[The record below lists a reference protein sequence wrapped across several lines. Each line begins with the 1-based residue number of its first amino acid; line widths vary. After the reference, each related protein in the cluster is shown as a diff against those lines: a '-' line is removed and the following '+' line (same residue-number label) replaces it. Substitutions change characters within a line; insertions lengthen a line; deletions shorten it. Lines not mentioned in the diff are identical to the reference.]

1 MCVPG
6 AKLYLHVPV
15 PPAPPSS
22 LIFSSSHDLTQWTAF
37 SEGHPHYT
45 TLCVSVCMNAIQ
57 WFPQWGWFFFLHSK
71 KKRGRGGPPSF
82 PALGP
87 CGQPWFLFF
96 LPPSGAHLLLLYFC
110 SQPTLRSTL
119 YSTAYPFISPFE
131 ASLICSHDWSFFPT
145 PCINKLLKTVYI
157 WNTPY
162 TIQLASNP
170 SQHALACST
179 GTTAASSVSHAC
191 AHTPLRNVHALKKKT
206 EEERNRN
213 TRNTY
218 PALSCNHQIYRS
230 PWGAMCQRKHRPCLQ
245 RCGGMRAR
253 EKDGVCVWVCVWG
266 RERGGKAGERQNER
280 REKETGGVM

>member
-191 AHTPLRNVHALKKKT
+191 AHTPLRNVHALKKKQKKKEIEIHGT
-206 EEERNRN
+206 LTQLFHVIIKFIALLEEPCANE
-213 TRNTY
+213 
-218 PALSCNHQIYRS
+218 SIDHVCS
-230 PWGAMCQRKHRPCLQ
+230 GA
-245 RCGGMRAR
+245 
-253 EKDGVCVWVCVWG
+253 EEWG
-266 RERGGKAGERQNER
+266 RERKTVCVCECVCEGEREAAKQGSVRMRDER
-280 REKETGGVM
+280 KRQGE

>member
-1 MCVPG
+1 MPHRLKGLGLEVKG
-6 AKLYLHVPV
+6 RLLVTVIRGNTSMVMWLYTAVKQTPSTCLHSTLHSHVCARSQTISPCSR
-15 PPAPPSS
+15 P
-22 LIFSSSHDLTQWTAF
+22 ISSSFQLDIQLLPW
-37 SEGHPHYT
+37 PHTMNSFQRRSPTLYYT
-45 TLCVSVCMNAIQ
+45 VCLCVCMPFRDSHSGAD
-57 WFPQWGWFFFLHSK
+57 FLFFTQ
-71 KKRGRGGPPSF
+71 KRKGGRGGPPSF

-96 LPPSGAHLLLLYFC
+96 LPPSGVQLLLLHFC

-119 YSTAYPFISPFE
+119 YSTAYPFISQFE

-191 AHTPLRNVHALKKKT
+191 ALP
-206 EEERNRN
+206 
-213 TRNTY
+213 
-218 PALSCNHQIYRS
+218 C
-230 PWGAMCQRKHRPCLQ
+230 AMCMH
-245 RCGGMRAR
+245 
-253 EKDGVCVWVCVWG
+253 
-266 RERGGKAGERQNER
+266 
-280 REKETGGVM
+280 

>member
-1 MCVPG
+1 MPHRLKGLGLEVKGRLLVTVIRGNTSMVMWLYTAVKQTPSTCLHSTLHSHVCARSQTISPCSRPTSSSFQLDIQLLPWPHTMNSFQRRSPTLYYTVCVCVYECHSVIPTVG
-6 AKLYLHVPV
+6 LIFF
-15 PPAPPSS
+15 SS
-22 LIFSSSHDLTQWTAF
+22 L
-37 SEGHPHYT
+37 
-45 TLCVSVCMNAIQ
+45 
-57 WFPQWGWFFFLHSK
+57 K
-71 KKRGRGGPPSF
+71 KEKRGGPPSF

-179 GTTAASSVSHAC
+179 TAASSVSHAC
-191 AHTPLRNVHALKKKT
+191 AHTPLRNVHALKK
-206 EEERNRN
+206 NR
-213 TRNTY
+213 R
-218 PALSCNHQIYRS
+218 
-230 PWGAMCQRKHRPCLQ
+230 RK
-245 RCGGMRAR
+245 
-253 EKDGVCVWVCVWG
+253 K
-266 RERGGKAGERQNER
+266 
-280 REKETGGVM
+280 